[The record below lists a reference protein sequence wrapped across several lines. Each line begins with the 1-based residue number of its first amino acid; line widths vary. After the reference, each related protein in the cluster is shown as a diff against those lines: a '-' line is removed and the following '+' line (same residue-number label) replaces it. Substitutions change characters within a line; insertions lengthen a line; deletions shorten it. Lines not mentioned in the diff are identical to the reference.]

1 MKSKTAKLY
10 FITLASILIALNG
23 YTLLS
28 ALPHTGGSQPYCDA
42 QGCTRVARDFSAY
55 YEAAYRFIFNPSQVY
70 HVGSLSNDYPISP
83 SPQNFRYSPFFL
95 PLFLVP
101 MTLFSYN
108 TALILFDILQFALLP
123 LIAYLLFEAMLALSD
138 KRIDNLTI
146 ASFSGVFIFALLQP
160 LVPSLS
166 NLTYWS
172 WSYWRLW
179 EQGEAR
185 VLQTFLLVLT
195 FYLVLRNSKLSGLS
209 FVLSSFDPRMSILS
223 LPLIIFFCLR
233 QKSLRSFVV
242 GTLTSFIVLYV
253 PTMLYANL
261 GNQFFGTIF
270 INDFNFYS
278 YELIPVMTI
287 ISLTISTCLAEFRKR
302 KAQSTKER
310 TGCSRSDGWI
320 CGDSELLKSV

>member
-1 MKSKTAKLY
+1 MKSKTTNLY
-10 FITLASILIALNG
+10 FITLAIILITLNG

-28 ALPHTGGSQPYCDA
+28 ALPFTGGSQPFCDA

-70 HVGSLSNDYPISP
+70 HVGSLPNDYPIAP

-95 PLFLVP
+95 PLFMVP
-101 MTLFSYN
+101 LTLFSYN

-123 LIAYLLFEAMLALSD
+123 LIAYLLFEVMLALSD
-138 KRIDNLTI
+138 KRADNLTI

-195 FYLVLRNSKLSGLS
+195 FYLVLRNSKFSGLS
-209 FVLSSFDPRMSILS
+209 FVLSSFDPRMSIIS

-233 QKSLRSFVV
+233 QKNLRMFVV
-242 GTLTSFIVLYV
+242 SSLVCFAFLYI

-261 GNQFFGTIF
+261 GSQFVGTIF

-278 YELIPVMTI
+278 YELIPIMTI
-287 ISLTISTCLAEFRKR
+287 ISLAIATCLVEFRKM
-302 KAQSTKER
+302 KARSTKER
-310 TGCSRSDGWI
+310 TGPLRKTLGSV
-320 CGDSELLKSV
+320 GDHNH